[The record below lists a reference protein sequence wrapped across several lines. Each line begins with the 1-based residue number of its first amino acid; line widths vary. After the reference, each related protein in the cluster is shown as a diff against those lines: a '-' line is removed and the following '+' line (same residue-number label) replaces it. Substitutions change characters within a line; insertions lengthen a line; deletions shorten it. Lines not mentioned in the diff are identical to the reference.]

1 MTRLPVIGNLLQ
13 AAIFGAGAW
22 WLGQRWALPMG
33 IAVLCAS
40 LQIGAAVAILR
51 GKPALARWASV
62 LTLMGVAVV
71 IGLYWNAAQHLQEA
85 YGGDARKIGQRSQ
98 WTALA
103 AVPWFAFFPLCQ
115 AIAGGRLRLLFLPL
129 LVLLLSAHMP
139 GASPSPVASW
149 PAQPQLEAAAQAAF
163 ELWQDGSAVV
173 PEGAGPAAV
182 LLTPWID
189 GKAGKT
195 MRGAG
200 ETLREAVQAAL
211 VLMPS
216 PTGQRQAL
224 VLDLARRSWP
234 RGSASRATE
243 SGGLGAESGSSPSS
257 IWHRSVKARSV
268 LPMWRLP
275 LLRLNKGA
283 AKRQL
288 PTDFDSVIVD
298 ASGPTHLTGSWSAQP
313 ELTAD
318 TALAAALA
326 GGRMLAHHQTAAGK
340 FAYTVQG
347 PSGKVKKK
355 GYNFPRHAGT
365 SWFLARLAA
374 RTGDPEIAEAAQAG
388 IAFMVEHSPKTRAGG
403 AYLHDP
409 KRKDG
414 KTWAGTTALAALAAD
429 AIGHPI
435 AADWGRF
442 LATTVDDAG
451 KVRGNVHMETELA
464 MEQPKNPYGQG
475 QVVLALATLVKSGHD
490 ELRPALLRAAAYMDG
505 DYAPGA
511 VGRLLVLDEHW
522 TCLAALAT
530 REALGTSQGAE
541 VCRGYLAAEAHK
553 APDPTQRLGPRSG
566 SAGGLAEA
574 VIAGAMLEP
583 DGPWR
588 AQALRHGQ
596 GFLRNQYKPAD
607 SPFLGKPEAL
617 IGGFRD
623 TPGRLTVRM
632 DAVQHIG
639 CALLGIEALLREPA
653 AGRRP

>member
-1 MTRLPVIGNLLQ
+1 MTRLPIIGNLVQ

-33 IAVLCAS
+33 IAILCS
-40 LQIGAAVAILR
+40 GLQIGAAVAILR

-62 LTLMGVAVV
+62 LTLVGLATV

-85 YGGDARKIGQRSQ
+85 YGGDARKFGKRSQ

-103 AVPWFAFFPLCQ
+103 AVPWFGFFPLCQ
-115 AIAGGRLRLLFLPL
+115 AVAGGRLRLLFLPL
-129 LVLLLSAHMP
+129 LALLLCTQMP
-139 GASPSPVASW
+139 GASPSPVTSW
-149 PAQPQLEAAAQAAF
+149 SAQPQLEAAAQAAF
-163 ELWQDGSAVV
+163 ALWRGGDAAV
-173 PEGAGPAAV
+173 PAGHGPAVV

-189 GKAGKT
+189 GKAGQT
-195 MRGAG
+195 VRGAG
-200 ETLREAVQAAL
+200 EGLDEAVQAAL
-211 VLMPS
+211 HELPA

-234 RGSASRATE
+234 RGRVSRATE
-243 SGGLGAESGSSPSS
+243 SGGLGAKSGSSPSS
-257 IWHRSVKARSV
+257 IWHRSVKARGV

-275 LLRLNKGA
+275 TLRLSKSA
-283 AKRQL
+283 AKKQL

-298 ASGPTHLTGSWSAQP
+298 ASGPTRLTASWSAPP
-313 ELTAD
+313 ELTAES
-318 TALAAALA
+318 ALAAALA
-326 GGRMLAHHQTAAGK
+326 GGRMLVHHQSQTGK
-340 FAYTVQG
+340 YAYTVQG
-347 PSGKVKKK
+347 PSGKVRKK

-365 SWFLARLAA
+365 TWFLARLAA
-374 RTGDPEIAEAAQAG
+374 RTGDPEIVQATQAG
-388 IAFMVEHSPKTRAGG
+388 LAFMVEHSTQTRAGG

-429 AIGHPI
+429 AAGHPI

-442 LATTVDDAG
+442 LASTVDEAG
-451 KVRGNVHMETELA
+451 QVRGNVRMDTELA
-464 MEQPKNPYGQG
+464 PEQPKNPYGQG
-475 QVVLALATLVKSGHD
+475 QVVLALATLVKSGQD

-530 REALGTSQGAE
+530 RDALGTTQGAG
-541 VCRGYLAAEAHK
+541 VCRGYLAAEAHQS
-553 APDPTQRLGPRSG
+553 PDPTQRMRPHSG
-566 SAGGLAEA
+566 AAGGLAEA
-574 VIAGAMLEP
+574 VIAGAMLDP

-588 AQALRHGQ
+588 DQALRHGQ

-607 SPFLGKPEAL
+607 SPFLGRPEAL

-623 TPGRLTVRM
+623 NPGRLAVRM

-639 CALLGIEALLREPA
+639 CALLGIETLLAQPT
-653 AGRRP
+653 AGSLP